1 MTFPKNALLFAIG
14 GGCYTGLEFL
24 WRGRSHWSMFVLGGG
39 CFLAIGKLN
48 RRFRLSVPGKMV
60 TGSLICTAGELVTGL
75 LLNRDH
81 QIWDYTGV
89 PLNFRGQI
97 CLPFT
102 LLWMPLSLA
111 AGCIYEAAEGWLA
124 GR

>member
-1 MTFPKNALLFAIG
+1 MTLPKNTLLFAIG
-14 GGCYTGLEFL
+14 GGSYTGLELL
-24 WRGRSHWSMFVLGGG
+24 WRGRSHWSMFLLGGG
-39 CFLAIGKLN
+39 CFLAIGKLSA
-48 RRFRLSVPGKMV
+48 RYRLSIPGKMLA
-60 TGSLICTAGELVTGL
+60 GSLICTAGELATGL

-81 QIWDYTGV
+81 RIWDYSAV

-111 AGCIYEAAEGWLA
+111 ADWIYKAADKQL
-124 GR
+124 RRQ